1 MLAKMWTNQNLCT
14 LLMEMQNGL
23 ATRGEK
29 SIAKPQKIKH
39 RIII

>member
-23 ATRGEK
+23 ATRGGKKYSETSK
-29 SIAKPQKIKH
+29 N
-39 RIII
+39 